1 MLNHQQQREL
11 QFLSEETNRGRMSRR
26 DFLGRAMALGVS
38 IPVATS
44 MLASTATASTP
55 VKGGTLRAGMQGGES
70 TDSLDPALWTSQVQH
85 SFGQSWGE
93 PLTNISPEGDLVPRL
108 AEEISSS
115 SDARTWTFK
124 LREGIEFH
132 NGQEMTSADVVATLE
147 RHSDE
152 DSQSGALGIMRGIE
166 DVRANG
172 RYEVVV
178 TTREANADLPFLM
191 SDYHLII
198 QPNGGK
204 DDPTAGIGTGP
215 YRVTEFDPGV
225 RQRGTRFENY
235 WNLDEFGHA
244 DEIEILVINDSS
256 ARVSALQSGQVDI
269 INRVEPRVV
278 SMMQNMPNVTIQNVS
293 GRAHYVFVMH
303 CDTAPYDDND
313 LRMALKYAIDRE
325 DMVDR
330 ILRGYGTVGNDM
342 PINAAYPLFSDDI
355 PQREFDPDRARYHY
369 ERSGHSG
376 PIVLRT
382 AEAAFPG
389 AVDAAQL
396 FSQSAAQAGINI
408 DVQREPND
416 GYWSEVWN
424 NQPFCA
430 SYWSGRPTQDQM
442 YSTGYVSDADWNDT
456 NFFREDFDQMARD
469 ARGELDQD
477 RRKEIYRD
485 MGLMVR
491 DEGGLI
497 LPMFND
503 YLEATSDRVGGWTP
517 HPMGE
522 MSSGFALS
530 QCWVRT

>member
-1 MLNHQQQREL
+1 MNDKQKKEL
-11 QFLSEETNRGRMSRR
+11 QFLSEEARQGRLSRR
-26 DFLGRAMALGVS
+26 DFLGFAAALGVTL
-38 IPVATS
+38 PMAGN
-44 MLASTATASTP
+44 LFASSHAVGTP
-55 VKGGTLRAGMQGGES
+55 IKGGTLRAGMQGGES
-70 TDSLDPALWTSQVQH
+70 TDSLDPASWTSQVQH

-93 PLTNISPEGDLVPRL
+93 PLTNVSPEGDLIPRL
-108 AEEISSS
+108 AESVTSS

-124 LREGIEFH
+124 LRRDVLFH

-152 DSQSGALGIMRGIE
+152 NSQSGALGIMRGIE
-166 DVRANG
+166 SIKANG
-172 RYEVVV
+172 SHEVVVV
-178 TTREANADLPFLM
+178 TTEPNADLPFLM

-204 DDPTAGIGTGP
+204 DNPAAGIGTGP
-215 YRVTEFDPGV
+215 YKVTEFNPGV
-225 RQRGTRFENY
+225 RQRGERNEDY
-235 WNLDEFGHA
+235 WNLEQFGHA
-244 DEIEILVINDSS
+244 AEIEILVINDSS

-269 INRVEPRVV
+269 INRVEPRVMG
-278 SMMQNMPNVTIQNVS
+278 MMSRLGNVVPRSVS

-303 CDTAPYDDND
+303 TDTAPFDNND
-313 LRMALKYAIDRE
+313 LRMALKLGIDRE
-325 DMVDR
+325 DMVNR
-330 ILRGYGTVGNDM
+330 VLRGYGTVGNDM

-355 PQREFDPDRARYHY
+355 PQRTFDPDRARYHY

-376 PIVLRT
+376 PIILRT

-396 FSQSAAQAGINI
+396 FSESAAQAGINI
-408 DVQREPND
+408 QVQREPND

-424 NQPFCA
+424 KQPFCA

-442 YSTGYVSDADWNDT
+442 YSTAYISDADWNDT
-456 NFFREDFDQMARD
+456 NFKRPDFDQLARD

-477 RRKEIYRD
+477 RRKSLYRQ
-485 MGLMVR
+485 MGMMLR

-530 QCWVRT
+530 QCWLTA